1 MDERLAALLALL
13 GGMSL
18 LAFVLFGMDKAKARR
33 GGRRIPE
40 VTLLCVS
47 LLGGGIGA
55 FAGMRLFHHK
65 TRKPP
70 FPVLVPLLALLQ
82 AALAAAA
89 WLYPTFSP

>member
-1 MDERLAALLALL
+1 MDDRLAALLALL

-18 LAFVLFGMDKAKARR
+18 LAFALFGLDKAKARR
-33 GGRRIPE
+33 GGRRVPE
-40 VTLLCVS
+40 ATLLCAA

-55 FAGMRLFHHK
+55 FAGMRLFRHK

-89 WLYPTFSP
+89 WAYPTFSP